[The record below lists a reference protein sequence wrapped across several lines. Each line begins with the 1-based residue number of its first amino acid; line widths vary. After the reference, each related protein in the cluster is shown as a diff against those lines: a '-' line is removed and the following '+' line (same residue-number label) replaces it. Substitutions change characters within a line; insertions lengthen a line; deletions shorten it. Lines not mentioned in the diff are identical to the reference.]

1 LTFYTTNKIAELM
14 EVHPETVRRWIRNK
28 DLNAIKIGKG
38 KQCKYK
44 IKKEDFE
51 KFLDEKSTKKVN

>member
-1 LTFYTTNKIAELM
+1 M